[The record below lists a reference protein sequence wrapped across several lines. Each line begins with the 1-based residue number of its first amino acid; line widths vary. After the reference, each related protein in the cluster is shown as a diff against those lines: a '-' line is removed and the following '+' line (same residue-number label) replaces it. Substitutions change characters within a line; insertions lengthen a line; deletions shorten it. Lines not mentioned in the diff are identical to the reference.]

1 MLSQNKKRIAYLSAL
16 TLLFSYAELF
26 LPRFLPFFRLGLG
39 NVAVLLSFSLDPL
52 SFILL
57 TVIKAV
63 ASCLMSGTLF
73 SPFFLISFVQSV
85 ISGLF
90 MYGIV
95 KLFRGRLISIYG
107 VSMLGSAC
115 SAVIQIWLSSLYL
128 GEGTNALLGPMI
140 LFSLLSG
147 IVTAFLSQILHI
159 PEEVP
164 ELIKQE
170 KPETGAETEK
180 KQKTKTV
187 CMILAILA
195 ASVVIMMLKNIYVLL
210 AALALSFAAQILS
223 KRKIKIMPH
232 ISIWLFVIISTLL
245 MPQGEVLYSLA
256 GWNITNGALL
266 SGIEKAIKL
275 SALSA
280 LSQCLA
286 SVRPTGNGILSLS
299 LSYFG
304 GLCKILNGSEGNL
317 LKRTRSA
324 LSAETIYE

>member
-85 ISGLF
+85 VSGLF

-95 KLFRGRLISIYG
+95 KLFRGRLISVYG

-170 KPETGAETEK
+170 KPETSVEFEK
-180 KQKTKTV
+180 KQKTKTI

-210 AALALSFAAQILS
+210 AALVLSFAAQILS

-286 SVRPTGNGILSLS
+286 SVRPAGNGILSLS

-324 LSAETIYE
+324 LSAEAIYE

>member
-26 LPRFLPFFRLGLG
+26 IPRFLPFFRFGLG

-57 TVIKAV
+57 TVIKSV

-85 ISGLF
+85 VSGLF

-95 KLFRGRLISIYG
+95 KLFRGRLISVYG

-170 KPETGAETEK
+170 KPETSVEFEK
-180 KQKTKTV
+180 KQKTKTI

-304 GLCKILNGSEGNL
+304 GLCKILNGSEGTL
-317 LKRTRSA
+317 LKRTRAA

>member
-39 NVAVLLSFSLDPL
+39 NVAVLLSFSLDPS

-85 ISGLF
+85 VSGLF

-115 SAVIQIWLSSLYL
+115 SAVLQIWLSSLYL
-128 GEGTNALLGPMI
+128 GEGTNALLGPML
-140 LFSLLSG
+140 LFSLFSG

-170 KPETGAETEK
+170 KPETSAETEK
-180 KQKTKTV
+180 KQKTKTI
-187 CMILAILA
+187 CMISAILV

-210 AALALSFAAQILS
+210 CALVLSFAAQILS
-223 KRKIKIMPH
+223 KRKIKILPH
-232 ISIWLFVIISTLL
+232 ISIWLFVVISTLM
-245 MPQGEVLYSLA
+245 MPQGEVLYSFA

-286 SVRPTGNGILSLS
+286 SLRPAGEGILSLS
-299 LSYFG
+299 LVYFG
-304 GLCKILNGSEGNL
+304 GLCKILNSSEGNL
-317 LKRTRSA
+317 IKRTRAA
-324 LSAETIYE
+324 LSAEAIYE

>member
-26 LPRFLPFFRLGLG
+26 IPRFLPFFRFGLG

-57 TVIKAV
+57 TVIKSV
-63 ASCLMSGTLF
+63 ASCLMAGTLF

-107 VSMLGSAC
+107 VSLLGSAC

-128 GEGTNALLGPMI
+128 GEGTNALLGPML

-164 ELIKQE
+164 ELVKQE
-170 KPETGAETEK
+170 KPETSPGIEK
-180 KQKTKTV
+180 KQKTKTI
-187 CMILAILA
+187 CMISAILI
-195 ASVVIMMLKNIYVLL
+195 ASVVVMMLKNIYMLL
-210 AALALSFAAQILS
+210 CALVLSFAAQILS

-232 ISIWLFVIISTLL
+232 ISIWLFVIFSTLM
-245 MPQGEVLYSLA
+245 MPQGEGYNSLA
-256 GWNITNGALL
+256 GWNITSGALL

-286 SVRPTGNGILSLS
+286 SLRPAGEGILSVALA
-299 LSYFG
+299 YFG
-304 GLCKILNGSEGNL
+304 GLCKILNSSEGNL
-317 LKRTRSA
+317 LKRTRAA
-324 LSAETIYE
+324 LSAEAIYE

>member
-52 SFILL
+52 SFTLL
-57 TVIKAV
+57 TIIKAV

-128 GEGTNALLGPMI
+128 GEGTNALLGPML
-140 LFSLLSG
+140 LFSLFSG
-147 IVTAFLSQILHI
+147 IVTAWLSRILHI

-164 ELIKQE
+164 ELVKQE
-170 KPETGAETEK
+170 KPEISAETEK
-180 KQKTKTV
+180 KQKTKTI
-187 CMILAILA
+187 CMICAILI
-195 ASVVIMMLKNIYVLL
+195 ASIIIMMLKNIYILL
-210 AALALSFAAQILS
+210 AALVLSFIAQILS
-223 KRKIKIMPH
+223 KRKIKIVPH
-232 ISIWLFVIISTLL
+232 ISIWLFVIISTLM
-245 MPQGEVLYSLA
+245 MPQGKILYSFA
-256 GWNITNGALL
+256 GWNITNGALM

-286 SVRPTGNGILSLS
+286 SLRPTGEGILSLS
-299 LSYFG
+299 LSFFG

-317 LKRTRSA
+317 LKRTRTA
-324 LSAETIYE
+324 LSARTIYE

>member
-85 ISGLF
+85 VSGLF

-95 KLFRGRLISIYG
+95 KLFRGRLISVYG
-107 VSMLGSAC
+107 ISMLGSAC

-140 LFSLLSG
+140 LFSLFSG
-147 IVTAFLSQILHI
+147 IVTAWLSRILNI

-164 ELIKQE
+164 ELVTQK
-170 KPETGAETEK
+170 KPETSVELEK
-180 KQKTKTV
+180 KQKTKTI

-195 ASVVIMMLKNIYVLL
+195 ASVVIMMLKNIYILL
-210 AALALSFAAQILS
+210 VALALSFTAQILS

-232 ISIWLFVIISTLL
+232 VSIWLFVIISTLL
-245 MPQGEVLYSLA
+245 MPQGKVLYSFA

-324 LSAETIYE
+324 LSAEAIYE

>member
-16 TLLFSYAELF
+16 TLLFSYAELL

-39 NVAVLLSFSLDPL
+39 NIAILLSFSLDPL

-57 TVIKAV
+57 TIIKAV

-85 ISGLF
+85 VSGLF

-95 KLFRGRLISIYG
+95 KLFRGRLISVYG
-107 VSMLGSAC
+107 VSILGSAC

-140 LFSLLSG
+140 LFSLFSG
-147 IVTAFLSQILHI
+147 IVTAWLSQILKI
-159 PEEVP
+159 PENVP
-164 ELIKQE
+164 ELIKKE
-170 KPETGAETEK
+170 SLETESEKAK
-180 KQKTKTV
+180 KQKIKTI
-187 CMILAILA
+187 CMISAILI
-195 ASVVIMMLKNIYVLL
+195 ASVSIMIIKNLYVLL
-210 AALALSFAAQILS
+210 SALALSFAAQILS
-223 KRKIKIMPH
+223 KRKIKILPH
-232 ISIWLFVIISTLL
+232 VSIWLFVIISTLM
-245 MPQGEVLYSLA
+245 MPQGKVLYSVA
-256 GWNITNGALL
+256 GWNITGGALL
-266 SGIEKAIKL
+266 TGIEKAIKL

-304 GLCKILNGSEGNL
+304 GLCKILNGAEGNL
-317 LKRTRSA
+317 IKRTRSA
-324 LSAETIYE
+324 LSTQTIYE

>member
-85 ISGLF
+85 VSGLF

-95 KLFRGRLISIYG
+95 KLFRGRLISVYG
-107 VSMLGSAC
+107 ISMLGSAC

-140 LFSLLSG
+140 LFSLFSG
-147 IVTAFLSQILHI
+147 IVTAWLSRILNI

-164 ELIKQE
+164 ELVTQK
-170 KPETGAETEK
+170 KPETSVELEK
-180 KQKTKTV
+180 KQKTKTI

-195 ASVVIMMLKNIYVLL
+195 ASVVIMMLKNIYILL
-210 AALALSFAAQILS
+210 VALVLSFTAQILS

-232 ISIWLFVIISTLL
+232 VSIWLFVIISTLL
-245 MPQGEVLYSLA
+245 MPQGKVLYSFA

-324 LSAETIYE
+324 LSAEAIYE

>member
-26 LPRFLPFFRLGLG
+26 IPRVLPFFRLGLG
-39 NVAVLLSFSLDPL
+39 NIAVLLSFSLDPA

-107 VSMLGSAC
+107 VSLLGSAC
-115 SAVIQIWLSSLYL
+115 SAVIQILLSSLYL
-128 GEGTNALLGPMI
+128 GEGTNALLGPM
-140 LFSLLSG
+140 LLSG

-170 KPETGAETEK
+170 KPETSAEIEK
-180 KQKTKTV
+180 KQKTKTI
-187 CMILAILA
+187 CMILAILI

-210 AALALSFAAQILS
+210 CALVLSFTAQLLS

-232 ISIWLFVIISTLL
+232 ISLWLFVIISTLM
-245 MPQGEVLYSLA
+245 MPQGEVLYTLA

-286 SVRPTGNGILSLS
+286 SVRPTGEGILSLS

-304 GLCKILNGSEGNL
+304 GLCKILNSSEGNL
-317 LKRTRSA
+317 ITRTRSA
-324 LSAETIYE
+324 LCAQTIYE

>member
-26 LPRFLPFFRLGLG
+26 IPRVLPFFRLGLG
-39 NVAVLLSFSLDPL
+39 NIAVLLSFSLDPA

-107 VSMLGSAC
+107 VSLLGSAC
-115 SAVIQIWLSSLYL
+115 SAVIQILLSSLYL
-128 GEGTNALLGPMI
+128 GEGTNALLGPML
-140 LFSLLSG
+140 LFSLFSG

-164 ELIKQE
+164 ELIKQQ
-170 KPETGAETEK
+170 KPETSAETEK
-180 KQKTKTV
+180 KQKTKTI
-187 CMILAILA
+187 CMILAILV

-210 AALALSFAAQILS
+210 CALVLSFAAQLLS

-232 ISIWLFVIISTLL
+232 ISLWLFVVISTLM
-245 MPQGEVLYSLA
+245 MPQGEVLYTLA

-286 SVRPTGNGILSLS
+286 SVRPTGEGILSLS

-304 GLCKILNGSEGNL
+304 GLCKILNSSEGNL
-317 LKRTRSA
+317 IKRTRSA
-324 LSAETIYE
+324 LCAQTIYE

>member
-170 KPETGAETEK
+170 KPETSAELEK
-180 KQKTKTV
+180 KQKTKTI

-232 ISIWLFVIISTLL
+232 ISIWLFVIISTLM

-324 LSAETIYE
+324 LSAEAIYE

>member
-52 SFILL
+52 SFTLL
-57 TVIKAV
+57 TIIKAV

-85 ISGLF
+85 VSGLF
-90 MYGIV
+90 MYLIV
-95 KLFRGRLISIYG
+95 RLFRGRLISIYG
-107 VSMLGSAC
+107 VSLLGSAC

-128 GEGTNALLGPMI
+128 GEGTNALLGPML
-140 LFSLLSG
+140 LFSLFSG
-147 IVTAFLSQILHI
+147 IVTAWLSQVLHI

-164 ELIKQE
+164 ELVKQE
-170 KPETGAETEK
+170 KPEISTETEK
-180 KQKTKTV
+180 KQKTKTI
-187 CMILAILA
+187 CMISAILT
-195 ASVVIMMLKNIYVLL
+195 ASVVIMMLKNIYILL
-210 AALALSFAAQILS
+210 VALALSFAAQILS
-223 KRKIKIMPH
+223 KRKIKIFPH
-232 ISIWLFVIISTLL
+232 ISIWLFVIISTLM
-245 MPQGEVLYSLA
+245 MPQGKVLYSLA

-286 SVRPTGNGILSLS
+286 SLRPSGDGILSLS

-304 GLCKILNGSEGNL
+304 GLCKILNSSEGNL

-324 LSAETIYE
+324 LCAQTIYE

>member
-39 NVAVLLSFSLDPL
+39 NVAVLLSFSLDPS

-115 SAVIQIWLSSLYL
+115 SAVLQIWLSSLYL
-128 GEGTNALLGPMI
+128 GEGTNALLGPML
-140 LFSLLSG
+140 LFSLFSG

-170 KPETGAETEK
+170 KLETSAEIEK
-180 KQKTKTV
+180 KQKTKTI
-187 CMILAILA
+187 CMISAILV
-195 ASVVIMMLKNIYVLL
+195 ASVVIMMLKNIYMLL
-210 AALALSFAAQILS
+210 CALALSFAAQILS
-223 KRKIKIMPH
+223 KRKIKILPH
-232 ISIWLFVIISTLL
+232 ISIWLFVVISTLM
-245 MPQGEVLYSLA
+245 MPQGEVLYSFA

-286 SVRPTGNGILSLS
+286 SLRPAGEGILSLS
-299 LSYFG
+299 LAYFG
-304 GLCKILNGSEGNL
+304 GLCKILNSSEGNL
-317 LKRTRSA
+317 IKRTRAA
-324 LSAETIYE
+324 LSAEAIYE